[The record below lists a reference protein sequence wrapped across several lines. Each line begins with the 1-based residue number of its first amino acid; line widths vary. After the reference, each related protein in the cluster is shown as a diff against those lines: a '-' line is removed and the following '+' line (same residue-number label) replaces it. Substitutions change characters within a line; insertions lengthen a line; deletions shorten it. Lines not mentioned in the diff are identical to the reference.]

1 MLAALTRN
9 APADSLLIMVR
20 IPMFW
25 ACPLVLTRVPPA
37 SKLAPLNP
45 YQKWKDRPEMI
56 TVDASIPAYLRS
68 RRCNGE
74 YPLAGN
80 MQTKGSLCT

>member
-1 MLAALTRN
+1 MIAALTRD
-9 APADSLLIMVR
+9 APADSLPIMVEM
-20 IPMFW
+20 PMVW
-25 ACPLVLTRVPPA
+25 ACPLVLTLVAPA
-37 SKLAPLNP
+37 SNVPLDP
-45 YQKWKDRPEMI
+45 YQEWKGRPEMI
-56 TVDASIPAYLRS
+56 TVGASLPAYLRS